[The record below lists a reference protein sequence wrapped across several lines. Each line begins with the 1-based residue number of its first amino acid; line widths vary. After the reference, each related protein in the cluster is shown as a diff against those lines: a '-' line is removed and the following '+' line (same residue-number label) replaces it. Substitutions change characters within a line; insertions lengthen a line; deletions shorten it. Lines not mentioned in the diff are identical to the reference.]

1 MTVGWTAPMD
11 LMKEITVARRGME
24 QNPVICTKAGT
35 LARMDHDASKHN
47 MFVTP
52 SLNVETEVTRA

>member
-24 QNPVICTKAGT
+24 QNPVIWTKAGT